1 MKLYQYWP
9 VNGAFFGREFL
20 FYSSRVEETM
30 VTVTWMVLMSVLGTT
45 MDAAFVPVKFIDEQ
59 DEGDCDGP
67 LGLESGQITDGQLT
81 ASSEWDWNHGARRGR
96 LNIQQQGV
104 LRGAWSSRRNDG
116 NQWLQ
121 IDLFDE
127 TSQVTGVA
135 TQGRAD
141 WNQWVTKYRL
151 QYSVDGVTFQFYKEQ
166 GQSANKE
173 FTGNTDRNTIVRHDL
188 NPPITAR
195 FIRFRPV
202 SWFGHISMRAEL
214 YGCFSGECLKP
225 LGMQSGEIP
234 DEQLSA
240 SSEWDKN
247 HGAKRGRLN
256 IKKEGALR
264 GSWSSRRNDQNQ
276 WLQIDL
282 RTRYTAVRGIA
293 TQGRDDWNQWVTRYR
308 LQYGNDGNNFEFY
321 TEDAGQS
328 AIKEFTGNKDRF
340 TIVFHKLRPV
350 LARFIRI
357 LPRSWYWHIS
367 MRVELYGCPALVK
380 NMDSNGDGFASKSEV
395 ESFGL
400 VWKGNAEQFDLNGDG
415 KLSPEESKIMTYI
428 SKYDT
433 KQLLCHFKATDTNH
447 DSFVTAGELEK
458 RFKDF
463 KYDITPEGVA
473 EFIKESDVDK
483 PDNKLNFHEFSLAM
497 FGA

>member
-1 MKLYQYWP
+1 MDIVIWI
-9 VNGAFFGREFL
+9 
-20 FYSSRVEETM
+20 M
-30 VTVTWMVLMSVLGTT
+30 LMSVLGTT
-45 MDAAFVPVKFIDEQ
+45 MDAAFVPVKFINEQ
-59 DEGDCDGP
+59 DEGTCGGP

-81 ASSEWDWNHGARRGR
+81 ASSQWDWNHGARRGR
-96 LNIQQQGV
+96 LDIQKQGA

-135 TQGRAD
+135 TQGRFD

-202 SWFGHISMRAEL
+202 SWVGHISMRVEL

-234 DEQLSA
+234 KEQLSA

-256 IKKEGALR
+256 IKREGALR
-264 GSWSSRRNDQNQ
+264 GAWSSRRNDQNQ

-282 RTRYTAVRGIA
+282 RTRYTAVKGIA

-321 TEDAGQS
+321 TEVAGQS
-328 AIKEFTGNKDRF
+328 AMKEFTGNKDRF

-350 LARFIRI
+350 FARFIRI
-357 LPRSWYWHIS
+357 LPRSWHGHIS

-380 NMDSNGDGFASKSEV
+380 NMDSNGDGFASQSEV

-400 VWKGNAEQFDLNGDG
+400 VWKGNAEQFDLNADG

-447 DSFVTAGELEK
+447 NLFVTAGELEK

-463 KYDITPEGVA
+463 KYDITPDGVA
-473 EFIKESDVDK
+473 EFIKEGDVDK